1 MNDAAINI
9 GVHFFS
15 LFSGSGIARSYGRSI
30 FNFLWNLHT
39 VSVVAA
45 SIYIPINSARG
56 FPLITSSP
64 ILFFLITAILIGVRC
79 YLTVV
84 LICISLMI
92 SDVEH
97 FFICLLAICLFY
109 FKICL
114 FKDCAPSFL
123 TGCLEAVVV
132 VVAVEL

>member
-92 SDVEH
+92 CDVYVLS
-97 FFICLLAICLFY
+97 CNRLF
-109 FKICL
+109 CDPM
-114 FKDCAPSFL
+114 DCSPPGSSVHEIFQVRI
-123 TGCLEAVVV
+123 LEWVPIS
-132 VVAVEL
+132 